1 MPPRELT
8 RDRARQLRQSM
19 TLPEV
24 LLWQQLRGRRLE
36 GLKFCRQHPIGPWI
50 LDFFHAATKT
60 AVETDGDWAHSVG
73 NRPDIDS
80 RRDAWLADRGI
91 RVIRIP
97 AQAVLADMGRVLD
110 YILEEIFPSRSSPSL
125 GEVDRLLA
133 AGETEGAG
141 TQIFKAADAYRG
153 SGSAS

>member
-36 GLKFCRQHPIGPWI
+36 GLKFRRQHPIGPWI
-50 LDFFHAATKT
+50 LDFFHAASRT
-60 AVETDGDWAHSVG
+60 AVEIDGDWAHASG
-73 NRPDIDS
+73 SRPAIDI
-80 RRDAWLADRGI
+80 RRDAWLADCGI
-91 RVIRIP
+91 RVVRIP
-97 AQAVLADMGRVLD
+97 AQAVLAGMGSVLD
-110 YILEEIFPSRSSPSL
+110 HILEEIPPSNSSPHL

-133 AGETEGAG
+133 AGETEGVG
-141 TQIFKAADAYRG
+141 TQTVQAADARRG
-153 SGSAS
+153 SGSAG